1 MKINEVESSRSRHAY
16 AYTLY
21 VIELAIDMEE
31 NVCLDYANNSKLVI
45 IIILQII
52 MNQKQEVH
60 RNNRKKS
67 ILLGRIS
74 ERSTSNS

>member
-1 MKINEVESSRSRHAY
+1 M
-16 AYTLY
+16 LL
-21 VIELAIDMEE
+21 ELAIDMEE